1 MYSQCVCKQYA
12 GQAVYRLTLSFLTPY
27 CTDKQMTDN
36 WTRMQAEDTYA
47 IKHWGGGYYYINE
60 YGHLAVRV
68 LDSGEAARPDF
79 PGIDLYEL
87 SQSLQQGGLS
97 LPVLVRFPGI
107 LKQRVHLLN
116 QAFAEAIE
124 SSQYQGNYSA
134 IYPIKVNQQ
143 RSVVQAILSAGL
155 QSGGQD
161 AVGLEAGS
169 KPELMA
175 VMALAPIGSTI
186 ICNGYKDREYIR
198 LALIGQ
204 QLGLRVY
211 MVIEK
216 ASELEHIVR
225 EAADLDI
232 SPRLGVRVRL
242 SSLGAGKWQNSG
254 GARSKFGLSAGNI
267 MDLIDSLRRAG
278 MLHCLELLH
287 FHMGSQISNIQ
298 DIHNGMREAAR
309 YYVQLVKL
317 GVPLRVVDVG
327 GGLGVDYEG
336 SRSRSFCSMN
346 YSVEE
351 YAQQIVQ
358 TLAEACDAEDIDHP
372 DLLSES
378 GRALTAHH
386 ALLITNLTDVELAP
400 GTETPSEPD
409 ADADIVIQ
417 DLWQVYSQLEQRSVL
432 ESWHDATW
440 RFGEACSLF
449 DHGVLDLASRALAEQ
464 MYYAI
469 AQRLHAMLNPAR
481 RAQRQLLDELNEILA
496 DKYFF
501 NFSLF
506 QSLPDVW
513 AIEQVF
519 PIMPLHRLDEQPDR
533 RVVLQD
539 LTCDSDGRIDQYVDH
554 DGLESTLPLHT
565 PVNGEAYLIGLF
577 LVGAYQEIL
586 GDMHNLFGDTDSV
599 NVIFEQ
605 DGYRLEESELGD
617 TVDQVLRHVH
627 LDAQDLLTRL
637 QEKADV
643 QDLDETLRSSYL
655 DELEAG
661 LRGYTYLEE

>member
-1 MYSQCVCKQYA
+1 
-12 GQAVYRLTLSFLTPY
+12 
-27 CTDKQMTDN
+27 MTDN
-36 WTRMQAEDTYA
+36 WTHSNAEDTYA
-47 IKHWGGGYYYINE
+47 IRHWSGGHFFINAD
-60 YGHLAVRV
+60 GHAAVR
-68 LDSGEAARPDF
+68 LDDSDPAGV
-79 PGIDLYEL
+79 DLYTL
-87 SQSLQQGGLS
+87 SASLQQGGLS
-97 LPVLVRFPGI
+97 LPVLVRFPDI
-107 LKQRVHLLN
+107 LEQRVHRLAN
-116 QAFAEAIE
+116 AFTTATRSAD
-124 SSQYQGNYSA
+124 YQGSYSV

-143 RSVVQAILSAGL
+143 RSVVQSILATGL
-155 QSGGQD
+155 QAGGQD
-161 AVGLEAGS
+161 NVGLEAGS

-175 VMALAPIGSTI
+175 VMALAPVGSVI

-211 MVIEK
+211 LVIEK
-216 ASELEHIVR
+216 ATELEHIIR

-232 SPRLGVRVRL
+232 TPRLGVRVRL
-242 SSLGAGKWQNSG
+242 SSLGAGNWQNSG
-254 GARSKFGLSAGNI
+254 GARSKFGLLAGKL
-267 MDLIDSLRRAG
+267 MELVDELRNAG

-336 SRSRSFCSMN
+336 TRSRSFCSMN
-346 YSVEE
+346 YTIEE

-386 ALLITNLTDVELAP
+386 AVLITNLTDVEYAP
-400 GTETPSEPD
+400 GGEPPPKPDDD
-409 ADADIVIQ
+409 ADVVIQ
-417 DLWQVYSQLEQRSVL
+417 ELWQVYRQLDQRSVL
-432 ESWHDATW
+432 ESWHDASY

-449 DHGVLDLASRALAEQ
+449 DHGVLDLSSRALAEQ
-464 MYYAI
+464 LYYATGQ
-469 AQRLHAMLNPAR
+469 ALLPKLNPAT

-501 NFSLF
+501 NFSVF

-513 AIEQVF
+513 GIQQVF
-519 PIMPLHRLDEQPDR
+519 PIMPLHRLDEAPQQ

-554 DGLESTLPLHT
+554 EGLESTLPLHT
-565 PVNGEAYLIGLF
+565 PVNGEPYLLGIF

-599 NVIFEQ
+599 NVVFE
-605 DGYRLEESELGD
+605 DNGYRLENSELGD
-617 TVDQVLRHVH
+617 TVDEVLRYVH
-627 LDAQDLLTRL
+627 LDADELLSRL
-637 QEKADV
+637 QEKADLE
-643 QDLDETLRSSYL
+643 DLDESLRTSYL